1 MYRLAASCITQ
12 QKKERALSLLSTC
25 PIRAVLLDVDGT
37 LYYQDRLRSLM
48 ALELCTLPAV
58 QMSCRAA
65 YEAWYA
71 LSTFRRVR
79 EELRSLG
86 EAEVCLA
93 RWQYIAA
100 AQRAGG
106 HTTAMESLVAEWL
119 YQRPLKYLR
128 FCRRRGLGAFF
139 AFLEHRGIQVG
150 VFSDYPVMAKL
161 KEIGCAE
168 RMSVALCATDP
179 EINAFKP
186 SPKGFLRACTLWGLR
201 PEEVLYIGDRP
212 EVDAVGAA
220 NAGMP
225 CAILE
230 PRAHRRVAKTARST
244 YDAFPSFTRLQHALS

>member
-1 MYRLAASCITQ
+1 M
-12 QKKERALSLLSTC
+12 LSTC
-25 PIRAVLLDVDGT
+25 PVRAVLLDVDGT
-37 LYYQDRLRSLM
+37 LYYQNRLRSLM
-48 ALELCTLPAV
+48 ALELCTLPVV

-65 YEAWYA
+65 YEAWRA

-100 AQRAGG
+100 AQRAGW
-106 HTTAMESLVAEWL
+106 HTTAVENLVAEWL

-128 FCRRRGLGAFF
+128 LCRRRGLAAFF
-139 AFLEHRGIQVG
+139 TFLEHRGMQVG

-161 KEIGCAE
+161 RELGCAE
-168 RMSVALCATDP
+168 RMSVALCAIDP

-212 EVDAVGAA
+212 EVDAIGAA

-225 CAILE
+225 CAIL
-230 PRAHRRVAKTARST
+230 AHRPYRRVDNAARST
-244 YDAFPSFTRLQHALS
+244 YDAFPSFTTLQRALS

>member
-1 MYRLAASCITQ
+1 MYGLASSRLIQ
-12 QKKERALSLLSTC
+12 QRKGRALPLLSTC

-37 LYYQDRLRSLM
+37 LYYQDRLRFLM

-65 YEAWYA
+65 YETWCA

-79 EELRSLG
+79 EELRNLG

-93 RWQYIAA
+93 RWQYVAA
-100 AQRAGG
+100 AQRAGWN
-106 HTTAMESLVAEWL
+106 TTAIESLVAEWL
-119 YQRPLKYLR
+119 YKRPLKYLR
-128 FCRRRGLGAFF
+128 LCRRRGLTAFF
-139 AFLEHRGIQVG
+139 IFLKHRGMHVG
-150 VFSDYPVMAKL
+150 VFSDYPVMDKL
-161 KEIGCAE
+161 RGLGCAE
-168 RMSVALCATDP
+168 RMSVTLCATDP

-212 EVDAVGAA
+212 EVDAVGAT

-230 PRAHRRVAKTARST
+230 HQAYRRIDNAVRNT
-244 YDAFPSFTRLQHALS
+244 YEAFPSFTRLQRALS